1 MASLLRGTCVTAE
14 REHTCETQRRPRA
27 ASHPTQPSL
36 SLPCSL
42 NVSSVSHGAL
52 SPLSPCKSGRG
63 PVSCGTASSGRGR
76 ASSTGGRSASAQARS
91 PCPGICCTQTDRSSP
106 LAQPSPFQKM
116 ARGAPLRAGAA
127 RGKSVSPRT
136 PATRLLHT
144 LEPGTLGYGRT
155 GTRSRGAL
163 TPWRMA
169 GRVCYFYTP
178 YFTLLISVLVRF
190 IGSNFGN

>member
-1 MASLLRGTCVTAE
+1 MASLERGTCVTAE
-14 REHTCETQRRPRA
+14 REHTCETLHVRA
-27 ASHPTQPSL
+27 APRRTPLSPASL
-36 SLPCSL
+36 SLALSTL
-42 NVSSVSHGAL
+42 VQFHAAL
-52 SPLSPCKSGRG
+52 SPLSPCKSGIA

-127 RGKSVSPRT
+127 RGKRSRPRT

-163 TPWRMA
+163 TPWRRMA
-169 GRVCYFYTP
+169 GRVCYFYFAHQRRAT
-178 YFTLLISVLVRF
+178 
-190 IGSNFGN
+190 

>member
-1 MASLLRGTCVTAE
+1 MASLLRGTCVTA
-14 REHTCETQRRPRA
+14 QRGSTRVRRRGGPAPRRTPLSPA
-27 ASHPTQPSL
+27 
-36 SLPCSL
+36 SLPCDQLEFSL
-42 NVSSVSHGAL
+42 TRL
-52 SPLSPCKSGRG
+52 SPLSPCKSGRA

-169 GRVCYFYTP
+169 GRVCYFYT
-178 YFTLLISVLVRF
+178 IDSVQDF
-190 IGSNFGN
+190 AHQCTS